1 MINQSNT
8 SRATLLSAARLL
20 LQRAEEVRLI
30 HEMLPWLQSVEDALA
45 RLNDLHNAQ
54 LLIVNRAS
62 EQILIARQAE
72 SVVDARVTK
81 LCNRLRAEDDGTNR
95 LAQAAMRL
103 LFPEGA
109 AAITKLSGNVLLTRY
124 EGFSKQLSAAELP
137 AAFEPDSVMISA
149 GIDAFADAMLSKEQL
164 KLQRKAASREADAAE
179 AALRQSLIRLERSAG
194 LHMDR
199 ALMLAWTEPVRALSR
214 KAERVPPAAA

>member
-30 HEMLPWLQSVEDALA
+30 HEMLPWLQSVEDTLA

-72 SVVDARVTK
+72 SVVSARVTT
-81 LCNRLRAEDDGTNR
+81 LCRRLRTEADIGNR

-109 AAITKLSGNVLLTRY
+109 ADITRLSGNVLLTRY
-124 EGFSKQLSAAELP
+124 EGFNKQLSAAELP
-137 AAFEPDSVMISA
+137 AVFELDPMMIFSA
-149 GIDAFADAMLSKEQL
+149 IDAFADALRSKEQL

-199 ALMLAWTEPVRALSR
+199 AAMLAWTEPVRALSR